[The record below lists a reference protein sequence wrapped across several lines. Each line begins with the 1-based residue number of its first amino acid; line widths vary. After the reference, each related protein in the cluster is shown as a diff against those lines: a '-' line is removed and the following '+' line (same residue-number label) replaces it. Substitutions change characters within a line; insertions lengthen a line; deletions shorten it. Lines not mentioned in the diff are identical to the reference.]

1 MWRAF
6 YKTLPCL
13 FPFSPGPVT
22 SSPLSLSL
30 FIYLVLWIPY
40 LNFCDSREQQ
50 PPARPSQGMPHL
62 PSACEFF
69 TGIKK
74 YQYLTF
80 LLIPPRKPVPTVQS
94 QGQDRTLH
102 LFQDPWW
109 VISAPRSG
117 SRDKLHLCCK
127 LSPVALSFRQKPAD
141 ATTAERNTLL
151 LSSKE
156 AEIGHSILHFLS
168 WEIM

>member
-6 YKTLPCL
+6 CKTLLCL

-74 YQYLTF
+74 YQYLT
-80 LLIPPRKPVPTVQS
+80 LPPHTTQKAGTHSAKSRTRQNPPPFPRPMMGDLSSPQWL
-94 QGQDRTLH
+94 QGQTPPVLQTFPCGT
-102 LFQDPWW
+102 LFQTK
-109 VISAPRSG
+109 A
-117 SRDKLHLCCK
+117 SRCYYCRKKHT
-127 LSPVALSFRQKPAD
+127 VA
-141 ATTAERNTLL
+141 
-151 LSSKE
+151 
-156 AEIGHSILHFLS
+156 
-168 WEIM
+168 

>member
-6 YKTLPCL
+6 CKTLPCL

-22 SSPLSLSL
+22 SSPLLLSL

-74 YQYLTF
+74 YQYLT
-80 LLIPPRKPVPTVQS
+80 LPPHTTQKAGTKCKVKDKTEPSTFSKTHDGWS
-94 QGQDRTLH
+94 QL
-102 LFQDPWW
+102 PA
-109 VISAPRSG
+109 VAPGTNSTCAANFPLWH
-117 SRDKLHLCCK
+117 SLSDK
-127 LSPVALSFRQKPAD
+127 SQQM
-141 ATTAERNTLL
+141 LL
-151 LSSKE
+151 LQKETHCCLAPKRQRLAIQSYASS
-156 AEIGHSILHFLS
+156 AEK
-168 WEIM
+168 